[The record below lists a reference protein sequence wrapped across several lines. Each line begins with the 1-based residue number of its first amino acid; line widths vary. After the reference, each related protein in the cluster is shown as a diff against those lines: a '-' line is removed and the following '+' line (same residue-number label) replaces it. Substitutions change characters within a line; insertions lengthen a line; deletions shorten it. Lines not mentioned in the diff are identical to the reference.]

1 MAIAFVPVNE
11 DPKGRRDNWLS
22 MNKADE
28 LICEMFNEPV
38 DPKHYCNNW
47 FDSFIYFDWYT
58 VKDTI
63 RFEDNYSYT
72 FETAEDALLHYIRNL
87 IHKPY
92 EKGQGFWEG
101 IDSTLTYIKK
111 YIEPIIRLIYDK
123 GYQIVSLNIG

>member
-47 FDSFIYFDWYT
+47 FDSFIYFDWYKVT
-58 VKDTI
+58 QTHRID
-63 RFEDNYSYT
+63 EHGYSYT
-72 FETAEDALLHYIRNL
+72 FETADDALLHFLKCSLYR
-87 IHKPY
+87 PY
-92 EKGQGFWEG
+92 KETFWESIEHS
-101 IDSTLTYIKK
+101 IDYVKK